1 MMPDIRVLLTSG
13 YAENLVRADELR
25 RERLSV
31 LRNPYRQAESV
42 TALRN
47 VMGDSIQAGA
57 PCLIWINA
65 KGC

>member
-13 YAENLVRADELR
+13 YAENLGRADELR

-31 LRNPYRQAESV
+31 LRNPYRQSESV